1 MIFLFVLLFFSVGGI
16 VPSDMHTILM
26 FVAAVLWGVT
36 NPLLK
41 KFTAGMED
49 GSDKKHN
56 ASRGFVGDIKFL
68 FQRPKYLVTQG
79 LNLLGSVAFFYA
91 LRDVD
96 ISTGSV
102 VTNSLAT
109 AITLV
114 VSVFVMKEGGMK
126 PRTYLGIFLVLAGV
140 SICTLAK

>member
-1 MIFLFVLLFFSVGGI
+1 MWATFF
-16 VPSDMHTILM
+16 M
-26 FVAAVLWGVT
+26 FTAAVLWGVT

-41 KFTAGMED
+41 RYTAGMED
-49 GSDKKHN
+49 ATKQRTGK
-56 ASRGFVGDIKFL
+56 GFVDDIKFL
-68 FQRPKYLVTQG
+68 LQRPMYLLVQG
-79 LNLLGSVAFFYA
+79 LNLLGSVAFFAA

-126 PRTYLGIFLVLAGV
+126 PKTYVGIVLVFVGV
-140 SICTLAK
+140 SVCTLAK